1 MEVDEK
7 VVFVVAGIDGQGY
20 GDGVE
25 HCQSSLVQVLDI
37 SFAEQLLFLLL
48 QLEHRSRW

>member
-1 MEVDEK
+1 MDVDEK
-7 VVFVVAGIDGQGY
+7 VVFVVAGVDEEGY

-37 SFAEQLLFLLL
+37 SFANLF
-48 QLEHRSRW
+48 

>member
-7 VVFVVAGIDGQGY
+7 AVFVVAGVDGEGDV

-37 SFAEQLLFLLL
+37 SFANLF
-48 QLEHRSRW
+48 